1 MLGRRRRC
9 VTRYVAR
16 SGGEAAVEAGVVP
29 SSGLRSPFAFVG
41 GSEVLLLSQVVVHG
55 WWQDETILASRRM
68 TGFVRKIFIG
78 NP

>member
-1 MLGRRRRC
+1 MLAVAEGERRDML
-9 VTRYVAR
+9 RYR
-16 SGGEAAVEAGVVP
+16 DGEAAAGAGVVP
-29 SSGLRSPFAFVG
+29 SRGLRSPFAFVG
-41 GSEVLLLSQVVVHG
+41 GGEVLLLSQVVVHG